1 MKTLSMRLGFAFILC
16 VMTTNCGEDNMPKY
30 QALGDLR
37 ILTIVVDKPEANP
50 GDTVT
55 FTPVLSDLNGNGRT
69 INYVVQACID
79 PGIGVGADPVC
90 KNTAPAYIQTAGT
103 VTIPAGASQTYTSP
117 VAPFTLTMPDANII
131 FAGRNDADKY
141 NGVIYLV
148 QYNIWIT
155 NGPAINSFLRVFVSD
170 ATTKTQKNQNP
181 SIASVDLN
189 DSPLLSSTIPMPT
202 SASNFRVTVPL
213 SSMETYTVMQYDGSL
228 LTRTEEMLN
237 TWFISDGAIEYS
249 RTIENANNLWTPPGS
264 KPAGR
269 GMVLLVVTRDGRG
282 GAAFQKIEMN

>member
-1 MKTLSMRLGFAFILC
+1 MKTISMRLGFAFILC

-37 ILTIVVDKPEANP
+37 ILTIVVDKPEADA
-50 GDTVT
+50 GEIVT

-69 INYVVQACID
+69 INYTVQACID
-79 PGIGVGADPVC
+79 PGVGVGADPECQYPDPVSM
-90 KNTAPAYIQTAGT
+90 QTGT
-103 VTIPAGASQTYTSP
+103 VTIPAGASLTYTGP
-117 VAPFTLTMPDANII
+117 IAPFSLTMPDANAI
-131 FAGRNDADKY
+131 FTGRNDADKY

-148 QYNIWIT
+148 QYNISIT

-170 ATTKTQKNQNP
+170 AITKTQKNQNP

-189 DSPLLSSTIPMPT
+189 DSPILGSTIPMPT
-202 SASNFRVTVPL
+202 AASNFRVT
-213 SSMETYTVMQYDGSL
+213 SSAGSSETYQVMQYDGSF

-237 TWFISDGAIEYS
+237 TWFISDGTIEYS
-249 RTIENANNLWTPPGS
+249 RTIGNTGNLWTPPGA

-269 GMVLLVVTRDGRG
+269 GIVLLVVTRDGRG